1 MQNFGNGLKEAFQ
14 YKWLLGLSIICSIC
28 VASLWSANIGAFFP
42 ILEVTLNGQSLQE
55 WSANK
60 IAKSEAAI
68 AQYDHELVEVGQKL
82 QAAENANLNEESL
95 NQIRWNQSRLDSLK
109 SAEIDSLS
117 YHRKLQPYIKAYCPK
132 SAFSTIGM
140 FVVLLMLSTALKH
153 LFLMSNMMLISY
165 VSNEVTRNIRAKVF
179 NHALALDRGTFASH
193 GSAGILAHITHMS
206 EMMGQGIIGF
216 YSGVVREPLK
226 IISCLT
232 AACFISWRLLLVC
245 VIVTPVIVLMISSI
259 IRSVRRV
266 AKQLVTEST
275 GMHHVILESLNC
287 IQTVQSYCMEETE
300 KKRFQA
306 STKNMMQVSMRVT
319 FYNELAKPVIEFFG
333 LSMVSIAML
342 AGSYLVLE
350 QETHLW
356 GIQLL
361 DRPMSISAM
370 LVFFCLLIG
379 ASDPIRKISGLFGVV
394 GNGIVAAD
402 ALHALLD
409 KKSKVLN
416 PAQPQSLPSPH
427 REIVFENIHFAYHAE
442 EYVVRNVNLRIPYGE
457 KVGII
462 GPNGGGKSTLTN
474 LLCRFYDPQ
483 IGAVK
488 IDDLDVRE
496 VALHDLR
503 GRIAL
508 VTQQTEL
515 FNESISYNIAYG
527 TENATQEQIEESARK
542 AFAHEFITSLP
553 RGYQTQVGQNGQMLS
568 GGQRQRIA
576 LARAFLKN
584 PEIMILDEATSQ
596 IDLPSEELILQAIRE
611 HTQDCTVLFVTHRL
625 SVLAIVDSV
634 IEVQHGT
641 VIHRPVMPQERSQAA

>member
-1 MQNFGNGLKEAFQ
+1 MQNFGNGLKEAFR
-14 YKWLLGLSIICSIC
+14 YKWLLALSLICSIC

-42 ILEVTLNGQSLQE
+42 ILEVTLNGQSLRE

-60 IAKSEAAI
+60 IDASELAITKYEHEIAENNKS
-68 AQYDHELVEVGQKL
+68 L
-82 QAAENANLNEESL
+82 QAAEQANQSEDSL
-95 NQIRWNQSRLDSLK
+95 KEYRLNQSRLDSLK
-109 SAEIDSLS
+109 AAEVKSLA
-117 YHRKLQPYIKAYCPK
+117 YHKKLQPYIEVYCPK
-132 SAFSTIGM
+132 TAFSTIGM
-140 FVVLLMLSTALKH
+140 FVVLLLLSTALKH

-165 VSNEVTRNIRAKVF
+165 VSNEVTRSLRLKVF
-179 NHALALDRGTFASH
+179 NHALELDRGTFATY
-193 GSAGILAHITHMS
+193 GSAGIMAHITHMS

-232 AACFISWRLLLVC
+232 AACLISWRLLLVC
-245 VIVTPVIVLMISSI
+245 IIVTPLVVFLIVAI
-259 IRSVRRV
+259 IKSVRKV
-266 AKQLVTEST
+266 AQQLVTEST

-287 IQTVQSYCMEETE
+287 IQSVQSYCMEEAE
-300 KKRFQA
+300 RKRFQA

-402 ALHALLD
+402 ALQSLLD
-409 KKSKVLN
+409 KKSIIQN
-416 PAQPQSLPSPH
+416 PAQPKLLPQTH
-427 REIVFENIHFAYHAE
+427 QEIVFEKTHFAYHGE
-442 EYVVRNVNLRIPYGE
+442 EYVIRDVNLRIPYRQ

-462 GPNGGGKSTLTN
+462 GPNGGGKSTLTS

-488 IDDLDVRE
+488 IDNLDVRE
-496 VALHDLR
+496 VSLHDLR
-503 GRIAL
+503 GRIGL

-515 FNESISYNIAYG
+515 FNETISYNIAYG
-527 TENATQEQIEESARK
+527 TDNATQEQIEDAARK
-542 AFAHEFITSLP
+542 AFAHDFIASLP
-553 RGYQTQVGQNGQMLS
+553 EAYNTQVGQNGQKLS

-596 IDLPSEELILQAIRE
+596 IDLPSENLILQAIRE
-611 HTQDCTVLFVTHRL
+611 HTHNCTVLFITHRT
-625 SVLAIVDSV
+625 SVLAIVDTV

-641 VIHRPVMPQERSQAA
+641 VTQRPVMTQEKNQAA